1 MIMQI
6 LIILI
11 ILVTTYLA
19 VNQAVT
25 AEVRDYRTRVV
36 VSVVVLM
43 MFLCGAS
50 VVGLLYI
57 NSGYDWF
64 IIYAALLVASACVL
78 GLYFWR
84 LGKNWRFI
92 DKKYFAL
99 LVAYFA
105 LILWVTIVMRIGGEE
120 YINVRSAPL
129 DRVIRAFQ
137 TGDWKLFQHFL
148 LNLGMFLPFGF
159 LLKMMDTDRS
169 NGWGNSLLLGVLSS
183 TVIETLQMLLRIGE
197 WDIDDIIA
205 NTLGAVVGF
214 LIAMFL
220 VRVGRNWR
228 INKYRN

>member
-1 MIMQI
+1 MNLFIVLI
-6 LIILI
+6 LL
-11 ILVTTYLA
+11 TTSYLA

-25 AEVRDYRTRVV
+25 VEVRDYRTRLVA
-36 VSVVVLM
+36 SIVVLM

-50 VVGLLYI
+50 VVGLLYL

-78 GLYFWR
+78 GLYLWR
-84 LGKNWRFI
+84 LVKNWRFI

-99 LVAYFA
+99 LVAYSA

-120 YINVRSAPL
+120 YVNVRSAPL
-129 DRVIRAFQ
+129 DRVIHAFQ
-137 TGDWKLFQHFL
+137 TGNWKLFQHFL

-159 LLKMMDTDRS
+159 LLKMIDTDRS

-205 NTLGAVVGF
+205 NTLGTVVGF
-214 LIAMFL
+214 LVAMFL
-220 VRVGRNWR
+220 VAVGKNWTMR
-228 INKYRN
+228 SDR